1 MTDVVWSSAR
11 FAELSPADV
20 HDALRLRQDVFVIE
34 QDCIF
39 HEIDGRD
46 PLAWHLLGRRADDA
60 HLVAYAR
67 IFEPGVLGPEAS
79 IGRVVTD
86 PAVRGS
92 GLGHALMREAIALV
106 ERIAPEAA
114 IRLAAQHH
122 LERFYA
128 AYGFSGIGEK
138 YIEDDIWHLDM
149 MRPGR
154 GASDPRTG
162 GGAPPAMEQQPRG

>member
-1 MTDVVWSSAR
+1 MSEVSWTAAPFEQLTAR
-11 FAELSPADV
+11 DV

-46 PLAWHLLGRRADDA
+46 PLAWHLLGRSGADA
-60 HLVAYAR
+60 RLVAYAR
-67 IFEPGVLGPEAS
+67 IFAPGVLGPEAG
-79 IGRVVTD
+79 IGRIVTA
-86 PAVRGS
+86 PAARGS
-92 GLGHALMREAIALV
+92 GLGHALMGESLRLV
-106 ERIAPEAA
+106 ERIAPDAP

-128 AYGFSGIGEK
+128 SYGFRGVGQK

-149 MRPGR
+149 VRP
-154 GASDPRTG
+154 AS
-162 GGAPPAMEQQPRG
+162 AAAEQPTSR